1 MTAIC
6 RCLIFMP
13 IIPIA
18 AAKAQA
24 QGRAHLAGFVQ
35 NLRLKKEIAFV
46 DLRDRSG
53 LMQLVVEQGAA
64 PEAFAII
71 SETSLESYIEVEG
84 GLKEKPAKKGEEE
97 APKDYE
103 VNVAS
108 IVLVSRAD
116 SQLPIPVMQKIGN
129 EASLDLRF
137 DYRWLD
143 LRKPEHRLVF
153 QVWTEL
159 EAGCREYFLANGFL
173 QIYTPAFMGTAS
185 ETGAEV
191 FEVKYFDRKAYLAQ
205 SPQFYK
211 QMALAAGFEKVFMV
225 GTVFRAEAS
234 FTTRHVTEFTGWDFE
249 IANISSHHEIMD
261 AEEAMLRSGFKR
273 LQKSGLPIDAA
284 ITTDPFPRWTLKQV
298 KEKLAAIGVDSE
310 KENDLSPEE
319 EREICR
325 LAKEETGS
333 DFVFV
338 IDYPIAS
345 RAFYHMRHADDNNLT
360 KSFDLLYRG
369 VEITTGAQREHR
381 VDILEKQA
389 LEKGMSLEELKDY
402 LSFFRYGCPAHGGV
416 GIGPARIIMKLMALD
431 SVKEACFLP
440 RDVRRLN
447 P

>member
-1 MTAIC
+1 MS
-6 RCLIFMP
+6 
-13 IIPIA
+13 IISIA
-18 AAKAQA
+18 AAKSQA
-24 QGRAHLAGFVQ
+24 KGQVRVAGFVQ
-35 NLRLKKEIAFV
+35 NLRLKKELAFV

-53 LMQLVVEQGAA
+53 LMQLVFEASVS
-64 PEAFAII
+64 PDAFAVAADLN
-71 SETSLESYIEVEG
+71 LESYLEVEG
-84 GLKEKPAKKGEEE
+84 ELREKPAKKGEEN

-103 VNVAS
+103 MNVSAA
-108 IVLVSRAD
+108 ILVSKSAA
-116 SQLPIPVMQKIGN
+116 QLPIPVMQKVEN
-129 EASLDLRF
+129 EANLDLRF

-143 LRKPEHRLVF
+143 LRKPEHRLIF

-159 EAGCREYFLANGFL
+159 EAGCRDYLLANGFM

-185 ETGAEV
+185 ETGSEV

-211 QMALAAGFEKVFMV
+211 QMAMASGFEKVFMV
-225 GTVFRAEAS
+225 GTVFRAEQS

-249 IANISSHHEIMD
+249 LANISSHIELMD
-261 AEEAMLRSGFKR
+261 IEEAMLRVAFARVHEK
-273 LQKSGLPIDAA
+273 GLTEEAA
-284 ITTDPFPRWTLKQV
+284 ISEAAFPRWSLALV
-298 KEKLAAIGVDSE
+298 KEKLSKAGVKSE

-338 IDYPIAS
+338 TDYPCAS
-345 RAFYHMRHADDNNLT
+345 RAFYHMRHEDDNNLT

-389 LEKGMSLEELKDY
+389 AEKGMNLDELKDY
-402 LSFFRYGCPAHGGV
+402 LSFFRFGCPAHGGV
-416 GIGPARIIMKLMALD
+416 GIGPARIIMKLLGLD